1 MSVSKCRIIR
11 WGSSASTYSLEH
23 ISGAK
28 GDGAVLGV
36 ITPDTSHA
44 EFIAAKDL
52 ELVELHTQL
61 AVKAPIESFAFDVAV
76 AKNLQFSRNYRT
88 RKVWTNLSID

>member
-1 MSVSKCRIIR
+1 MRYSVS
-11 WGSSASTYSLEH
+11 SSSLEH

-36 ITPDTSHA
+36 ITPDASHA
-44 EFIAAKDL
+44 EFVAAIDL
-52 ELVELHTQL
+52 KTTELHTQF
-61 AVKAPIESFAFDVAV
+61 AVEAPIESLAFDVAV